1 MAFQT
6 EDELLKSG
14 YEAATVFS
22 NYGEEQ
28 SSNVFSRFGKDNM
41 IDGIVVFTRKGR
53 NQYSVKKERLSS
65 FENVAKL
72 YVSLTMNYIKIPIA
86 DKKFIYK
93 ILNNT
98 IDNLSN
104 KKKDQEIIKKE

>member
-41 IDGIVVFTRKGR
+41 IDGIVVFTKKGR
-53 NQYSVKKERLSS
+53 NQYSVEKERLSS
-65 FENVAKL
+65 FEGVAKL

-86 DKKFIYK
+86 DKKVVYDT
-93 ILNNT
+93 LNNI

-104 KKKDQEIIKKE
+104 KKDQEIIKKE